1 MPDSAADRRALLLGA
16 VFASMGAGLA
26 GEAAASPLN
35 AAQTQITPPGDLKWS
50 TPPGA
55 PAKSFES
62 VMLAGS
68 LSAPGLYFTLVRW
81 WPGWMSG
88 PHTYV
93 TDRLCVVVSGTWWV
107 NSGAD
112 FDPDRCVATPPGAF
126 IRRVAGTPHYDGVV
140 RGAAAPAV
148 IAICGTAPVGTTFLD
163 TKSPAIRQV

>member
-1 MPDSAADRRALLLGA
+1 MDEVAGDRRSLLLGA
-16 VFASMGAGLA
+16 VFASLSAGLA
-26 GEAAASPLN
+26 SEAGSSPLN
-35 AAQTQITPPGDLKWS
+35 AEQTQITLPGDLKWS

-55 PAKSFES
+55 PPKSFES

-68 LSAPGLYFTLVRW
+68 LSAAGLYFTLVRW

-112 FDPDRCVATPPGAF
+112 FDPAHCRPTPPGTF

-140 RGAAAPAV
+140 TQAREPAV
-148 IAICGTAPVGTTFLD
+148 IAICGMAPVGTVFLD
-163 TKSPAIRQV
+163 TTAPAIRRL